1 MECDVHDEIE
11 TWFSSEIC
19 GFCVVRGLDH
29 YVCGGLERH
38 GWSEIESVA
47 FVHLGAHTENLIS
60 SARYALIPR
69 ILREYLDSQRF
80 K

>member
-1 MECDVHDEIE
+1 MECDVLDETEI
-11 TWFSSEIC
+11 WFSSEIG
-19 GFCVVRGLDH
+19 GFCVGRSLDH

-60 SARYALIPR
+60 SARYTLTP
-69 ILREYLDSQRF
+69 
-80 K
+80 